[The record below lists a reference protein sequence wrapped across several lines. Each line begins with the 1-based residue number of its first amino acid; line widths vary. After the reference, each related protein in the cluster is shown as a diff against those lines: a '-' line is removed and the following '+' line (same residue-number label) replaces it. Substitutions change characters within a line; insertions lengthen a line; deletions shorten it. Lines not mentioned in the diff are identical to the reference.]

1 MNEKKVNVEVK
12 GEDGEEEIEGSPYT
26 AEVGEKRQE
35 WEKIRM
41 R

>member
-1 MNEKKVNVEVK
+1 MQKKVNVEVK

-26 AEVGEKRQE
+26 AEVGE
-35 WEKIRM
+35 IRM